1 MKKLKKALTVLAAVV
16 LTITAT
22 WFVGCDDK
30 TGEIEDNTEPS
41 FTYEYGFDETVT
53 PYWLNEENGYTLI
66 YNEIVVPIQY
76 GSKATTATGY
86 LTYEPY
92 KIISV
97 RDYTL
102 EKEYGECDYALSGN
116 AITVATDGS
125 MPYIRDEWLDY
136 KNIPE
141 EFSDGVSEAASLYND
156 NGGTNRGKHVIS
168 EGSLTRTNH
177 LCVTYAYK
185 SSEQELGFETP
196 EYAEASF
203 ARLTAKMK
211 KGEPIKML
219 VFGDS
224 ISVGA
229 SASSFVNFAPYLPT
243 WFDLVKSAIA
253 KRCYGGDESRI
264 SLVNTSVGGEN
275 SNWGVRQIESGAF
288 DVEGYDFVIVGFGM
302 NDSYSGYDTT
312 PAVFAKN
319 IEKIVSGI
327 REGSPDADFLVMGP
341 FTPNPKSIFAGKHAD
356 YVGPTRE
363 KCEELDGKTSGC
375 VYISM
380 YEMTTAILSAKQKN
394 NDEDTRYQYIDLS
407 SNYTNHPNDFTVR
420 LYAGAIIGTV
430 LGF

>member
-1 MKKLKKALTVLAAVV
+1 MKKLKKALCLAIAVALSIAAVG
-16 LTITAT
+16 L
-22 WFVGCDDK
+22 VGCEGKSGDTDEK
-30 TGEIEDNTEPS
+30 KEPG
-41 FTYEYGFDETVT
+41 FVYEYGFEETVT
-53 PYWLNEENGYTLI
+53 PYWLNEKDGYTI
-66 YNEIVVPIQY
+66 VYNEIVVPIQY

-102 EKEYGECDYALSGN
+102 VKEYAESDYTLSGN

-125 MPYIRDEWLDY
+125 MPYIRNEWLDY

-141 EFSDGVSEAASLYND
+141 EFMDGVSEAASAYND

-253 KRCYGGDESRI
+253 KRYYGGDESRI
-264 SLVNTSVGGEN
+264 TLVNTSVGGEN
-275 SNWGVRQIESGAF
+275 SNWGVSQIESGAF

-302 NDSYSGYDTT
+302 NDSYTGYDTT
-312 PAVFAKN
+312 PEVFAKN

-327 REGSPDADFLVMGP
+327 REGSPDADFLVLGP

-356 YVGPTRE
+356 YVEPTRE
-363 KCEELDGKTSGC
+363 KCAELDGEQSGC
-375 VYISM
+375 GYLSM
-380 YEMTTAILSAKQKN
+380 YGISTAILAAKQKN
-394 NDEDTRYQYIDLS
+394 NDKDARYQYIDLS